1 MDKVEKIIL
10 HYFIMASGSFSLGGL
25 VGSLFGSNKK
35 SRSRSRGHSSRRH
48 ICTSKCRHGKKG
60 HICNSK
66 CMHMN
71 KYSKKRFNM
80 RGG

>member
-1 MDKVEKIIL
+1 
-10 HYFIMASGSFSLGGL
+10 MASGSFSLSGL

-35 SRSRSRGHSSRRH
+35 SRSRSSRRH
-48 ICTSKCRHGKKG
+48 ICTSKCRHGKKR

-66 CMHMN
+66 CRHMKKYSN
-71 KYSKKRFNM
+71 KYSRKRFNM